1 MTLHSRSARVSTPS
15 LVRNAGGL
23 SLLILHPGMLLLISS
38 SDSLIIS
45 FTPSVS
51 CIIALRNGTRAL
63 GSPIFPR
70 AQAAFCLTLQSSSVR
85 ARMSGSTAR
94 LSPILPNDSA
104 AFHLLDGSSSS
115 SMAIKCPSRSS
126 SSVIILWSSSHPV
139 FQILL
144 ARGGELST
152 PPRTPQSYK
161 SRVQQESR
169 TLMIRA

>member
-1 MTLHSRSARVSTPS
+1 MTLHPFSARVWPHVSKKTS
-15 LVRNAGGL
+15 SMRNARDMSPL
-23 SLLILHPGMLLLISS
+23 MHHSCMLLLISS

-45 FTPSVS
+45 FTPSAS

-126 SSVIILWSSSHPV
+126 SSVIILWSSSHSV
-139 FQILL
+139 FQRCLH
-144 ARGGELST
+144 E
-152 PPRTPQSYK
+152 
-161 SRVQQESR
+161 VVN
-169 TLMIRA
+169 

>member
-1 MTLHSRSARVSTPS
+1 MPGVCLSA
-15 LVRNAGGL
+15 
-23 SLLILHPGMLLLISS
+23 HSS
-38 SDSLIIS
+38 SGHIS
-45 FTPSVS
+45 FDFIERFIDNLFHPFGLVHH
-51 CIIALRNGTRAL
+51 C
-63 GSPIFPR
+63 SPQWHQCPGIPNLSKGPCS
-70 AQAAFCLTLQSSSVR
+70 FCLTLQSSSLR

-94 LSPILPNDSA
+94 SSPILPNDSA

>member
-1 MTLHSRSARVSTPS
+1 MTLHSRSCPGPARFQKPWSMRKTGDLPP
-15 LVRNAGGL
+15 LVL
-23 SLLILHPGMLLLISS
+23 YLGMILLISS

-51 CIIALRNGTRAL
+51 CINALRNGTSAL

-126 SSVIILWSSSHPV
+126 SSVIILWSSSHSV
-139 FQILL
+139 FQRCLH
-144 ARGGELST
+144 EM
-152 PPRTPQSYK
+152 
-161 SRVQQESR
+161 VN
-169 TLMIRA
+169 